1 MYPNTAHTSH
11 HLPSHAH
18 RHRHAHPCLSLP
30 TPPTSQPANRPS
42 NPRLAD
48 IERSSIGIDYMA
60 GRHFVT
66 SSATSPF
73 VIPGPLRFG
82 FAATLPKMH
91 PSTLAR
97 STQATPVRARRL
109 QLGLVPVQSL
119 PSFIPES
126 LSIARAQKSGRA
138 FVPACCRLCL
148 IRTSAAGLHSTAP
161 VQVASGSPPPPT
173 LHHLLGV
180 CDRHGSSVAAPH
192 IGAYRL
198 LLLPLLLA
206 TRCSSCWTDATVLQ
220 L

>member
-91 PSTLAR
+91 PPESHACTQQQR
-97 STQATPVRARRL
+97 RQATPVRAKVTARPRSRPIIVSL
-109 QLGLVPVQSL
+109 HSRVP
-119 PSFIPES
+119 E
-126 LSIARAQKSGRA
+126 SGRA
-138 FVPACCRLCL
+138 STVHLSRRA
-148 IRTSAAGLHSTAP
+148 AAGVSD
-161 VQVASGSPPPPT
+161 V
-173 LHHLLGV
+173 
-180 CDRHGSSVAAPH
+180 
-192 IGAYRL
+192 
-198 LLLPLLLA
+198 
-206 TRCSSCWTDATVLQ
+206 
-220 L
+220 